1 MRPAPRRPDSGAAPG
16 ALQAT
21 PARRLPVALRLGAD
35 LLIGAAAALGQ
46 APWGL
51 WPVTVLALAALI
63 WRVATA
69 PSSRAAAW
77 RALAIGAGHF
87 ALALAWITQPFL
99 VEADR
104 YGWMSP
110 IALLLTALGG
120 ALFWSLPALAAH
132 RFGWNRTS
140 RAAALALALLVSDW
154 LRGWIFTG
162 LPWALTGHV
171 WIDTPAGQIAAWL
184 GAPGLSAL
192 TLAAALLPVLGR
204 TRRGIATG
212 AGLSAALIA
221 LAWGAGLA
229 RLAQPLPPDRD
240 QIVRLVQPNAD
251 QTLKWDPFWAPQFYD
266 RLTALSAL
274 PLDPALGEG
283 RPDLVVW
290 PETAVPF
297 LLNEA
302 GPALQDIAA
311 QSGATTLVGIQR
323 SDGAAWFNS
332 LAEFTPDARIGAV
345 YDKFHL
351 VPFGEYIPWGD
362 ALARFGITAFAAQH
376 GNGYSRGPGP
386 QVMAVEG
393 LPPFQPLICY
403 EAIFE
408 RHLLRGQR
416 PEWILQVTND
426 AWFGTWSGPYQH
438 LAQAR
443 LRAIQSGLPLLR
455 AANTGVSAVID
466 ARGGLRTTLAL
477 NRDGVLDAA
486 LPGALPPTLWWR
498 WGDLPMLALMALA
511 AAALAIAR
519 HSRRSH

>member
-110 IALLLTALGG
+110 FALLLTALGG
-120 ALFWSLPALAAH
+120 ALFWALPALAAH

-154 LRGWIFTG
+154 LRGWVFTG

-192 TLAAALLPVLGR
+192 TLAAALLPVLGS
-204 TRRGIATG
+204 THRGIATG

-229 RLAQPLPPDRD
+229 RLAQPLPADRA

-283 RPDLVVW
+283 RPDLVIW

-393 LPPFQPLICY
+393 LPLFQPLICY

-466 ARGGLRTTLAL
+466 ARGGLRATLAL

-519 HSRRSH
+519 RNRRSH

>member
-1 MRPAPRRPDSGAAPG
+1 MRPADQPPLPAGAAPG
-16 ALQAT
+16 K
-21 PARRLPVALRLGAD
+21 PAPTGRRLPLALSLGTD
-35 LLIGAAAALGQ
+35 LAIGMIAALGQ

-51 WPVTVLALAALI
+51 WPAAVLALSAII
-63 WRVATA
+63 WRVAGA
-69 PSSRAAAW
+69 RSPREAGL
-77 RALAIGAGHF
+77 RALVAGGGHF
-87 ALALAWITQPFL
+87 ALALSWITQPFL
-99 VEADR
+99 VEAER

-110 IALLLTALGG
+110 FALVLMALGG
-120 ALFWSLPALAAH
+120 ALFWALPALAAH
-132 RFGWNRTS
+132 RVGWDRPS

-162 LPWALTGHV
+162 LPWALTGHI
-171 WIDTPAGQIAAWL
+171 WIDTPAGQVAAWL

-192 TLAAALLPVLGR
+192 TLAAAMLPVLGAG
-204 TRRGIATG
+204 RRGITLG
-212 AGLSAALIA
+212 FGLSAALIA
-221 LAWGAGLA
+221 VAWGAGLA
-229 RLAQPLPPDRD
+229 RLARPLPPDHG

-274 PLDPALGEG
+274 PLDPALGDG

-302 GPALQDIAA
+302 GPALDDIAA
-311 QSGATTLVGIQR
+311 QSGTTTLVGIQR
-323 SDGAAWFNS
+323 AEGSAWFNS

-362 ALARFGITAFAAQH
+362 TLARFGITAFAAQH
-376 GNGYSRGPGP
+376 GHGYSSGPGP
-386 QVMAVEG
+386 QLLTVDG

-426 AWFGTWSGPYQH
+426 AWFGSWSGPYQH

-443 LRAIQSGLPLLR
+443 LRSIQSGLPLLR

-466 ARGGLRTTLAL
+466 ARGGLRATLAL
-477 NRDGVLDAA
+477 NRDGVLDAP

-498 WGDLPMLALMALA
+498 WGDWPMLALMVLA

-519 HSRRSH
+519 HNRRGY

>member
-21 PARRLPVALRLGAD
+21 PARRVPVALRLGAD
-35 LLIGAAAALGQ
+35 LMIGMAAALGQ

-51 WPVTVLALAALI
+51 WPATVLALAALI

-110 IALLLTALGG
+110 FALLLTALGG
-120 ALFWSLPALAAH
+120 ALFWALPALAAH
-132 RFGWNRTS
+132 RLGWNRAS

-192 TLAAALLPVLGR
+192 TLAAALLPVLGSTPR
-204 TRRGIATG
+204 NIATG

-221 LAWGAGLA
+221 LTWGAGLA
-229 RLAQPLPPDRD
+229 RLAQPLPPDQP
-240 QIVRLVQPNAD
+240 QIIRLVQPNAD

-302 GPALQDIAA
+302 GPALEDIAA
-311 QSGATTLVGIQR
+311 HSGATTLVGIQR
-323 SDGAAWFNS
+323 AEGAAWFNS

-362 ALARFGITAFAAQH
+362 ALARFGITAFAARH

-393 LPPFQPLICY
+393 LPTFQPLICY

-466 ARGGLRTTLAL
+466 ARGDVRATLAL
-477 NRDGVLDAA
+477 NREGVLDAP
-486 LPGALPPTLWWR
+486 LPEALPPTLWWR

-511 AAALAIAR
+511 VAALAIAR
-519 HSRRSH
+519 RNRRGH